1 VARDAILSAMKAPVG
16 VAYSHD
22 HRGKMPLPRKKRP
35 LLEGNAMR
43 NHYYPSFI
51 SLQSSA

>member
-16 VAYSHD
+16 VASSHD

-35 LLEGNAMR
+35 LLEGNDMR
-43 NHYYPSFI
+43 DHYSPAAF